1 MLVLFIIGSV
11 IVIIFRI
18 SYKYLHGRDT
28 EREFCLMSW
37 MYDGENKGLG

>member
-1 MLVLFIIGSV
+1 MLVFFIIGSV

-18 SYKYLHGRDT
+18 SYKYLYGRDI
-28 EREFCLMSW
+28 EREFCFMFW